1 MMIRRPTL
9 TTPLTKML
17 GIATPVLLAG
27 MNGVSHCD
35 LASAVTN
42 GGGLGVIGGLTMTPK
57 VLREEIRELKEGLT
71 DPNGKFGV
79 DLAIPQVGGNARK
92 TNHDY
97 THGHLPELIDIIV
110 EEKAALFV
118 CAVGIPPQWA
128 VDKLHA
134 GGVLVMNM
142 VGHPQHVLKA
152 INAGVDLICAQGT
165 EGGGHTGDV
174 ATMPLIP
181 QAVDLCKGHFSPY
194 TGEPIRVVAAGGIFD
209 GRGVAAALSLGAVGV
224 WIGTRFI
231 CAEESAAGP
240 KHQNA
245 VLKAQST
252 ETVRTL
258 IYSGRPLRV
267 YGSPYI
273 MNWNNERA
281 DEIKKLCDQGII
293 PAIHDMQ
300 ESKKRGE
307 QMDILEWS
315 PDLMGQA
322 AGAVH
327 EILPAA
333 KIIEDMMTDA
343 AAILT
348 QNATC
353 VTSRL

>member
-1 MMIRRPTL
+1 
-9 TTPLTKML
+9 ML
-17 GIATPVLLAG
+17 GIDTPILLAG

-57 VLREEIRELKEGLT
+57 VLREEIKELKEGLN

-118 CAVGIPPQWA
+118 CAVGVPPRWA

-174 ATMPLIP
+174 ATFPLIP
-181 QAVDLCKGHFSPY
+181 QAVDICKGHVSPFN
-194 TGEPIRVVAAGGIFD
+194 GQPIRVVAAGGLFD
-209 GRGVAAALSLGAVGV
+209 GRGIAAALSLGAVGV
-224 WIGTRFI
+224 WVGTRFI

-252 ETVRTL
+252 QTVRTL

-267 YGSPYI
+267 YESPYVKR
-273 MNWNNERA
+273 WNNERA
-281 DEIKKLCDQGII
+281 DEIRALCDQGII
-293 PAIHDMQ
+293 PAVDDFRKAQ
-300 ESKKRGE
+300 KKGE
-307 QMDILEWS
+307 PLNVLEWT

-333 KIIEDMMTDA
+333 KIIEDMMNDA
-343 AAILT
+343 CRILNEN
-348 QNATC
+348 QQL
-353 VTSRL
+353 VISKL